1 MTKINI
7 KIYPDVILMDG
18 KEILIEINTDSVS
31 AGEKHCCEKK
41 TTVFD
46 YIETLIQ
53 RMKDDGRA
61 GTAANY
67 NCAMR
72 SFRKLCGDEQ
82 LTFSDFDEATAR
94 HYEAELKRGG
104 VKMNT
109 ISFYMRTLRA
119 VYNMAVSEGLTDDR
133 HPFRSVYTGIGHTD
147 KRAVTMDTIRQI
159 SRLTTKS
166 KPMAMA
172 RDMFMFSFYTRGMA
186 FVDMAYLTK
195 DNLKDGVL
203 TYTRKKTGQTLSIK
217 WEKCMQDIVDTYDKP
232 DRSYLLPIIRDSM
245 RDSRTQ
251 YKTRQSDINL
261 QLRRITQ
268 LLNLDNNLTMYVARH
283 SWASIAKDLG
293 IPLNVIS
300 EALGHNSAKTTQI
313 YLHSIDRNV
322 IDKANAKII
331 KRM

>member
-1 MTKINI
+1 
-7 KIYPDVILMDG
+7 
-18 KEILIEINTDSVS
+18 
-31 AGEKHCCEKK
+31 
-41 TTVFD
+41 
-46 YIETLIQ
+46 
-53 RMKDDGRA
+53 
-61 GTAANY
+61 
-67 NCAMR
+67 
-72 SFRKLCGDEQ
+72 
-82 LTFSDFDEATAR
+82 
-94 HYEAELKRGG
+94 
-104 VKMNT
+104 MNT

-217 WEKCMQDIVDTYDKP
+217 WEKCMQDIVDTYDKT

-283 SWASIAKDLG
+283 K
-293 IPLNVIS
+293 
-300 EALGHNSAKTTQI
+300 
-313 YLHSIDRNV
+313 
-322 IDKANAKII
+322 
-331 KRM
+331 

>member
-7 KIYPDVILMDG
+7 KISPDVILMDG

-133 HPFRSVYTGIGHTD
+133 HPFRSVYT
-147 KRAVTMDTIRQI
+147 A
-159 SRLTTKS
+159 
-166 KPMAMA
+166 
-172 RDMFMFSFYTRGMA
+172 
-186 FVDMAYLTK
+186 
-195 DNLKDGVL
+195 
-203 TYTRKKTGQTLSIK
+203 
-217 WEKCMQDIVDTYDKP
+217 
-232 DRSYLLPIIRDSM
+232 
-245 RDSRTQ
+245 
-251 YKTRQSDINL
+251 
-261 QLRRITQ
+261 
-268 LLNLDNNLTMYVARH
+268 
-283 SWASIAKDLG
+283 
-293 IPLNVIS
+293 
-300 EALGHNSAKTTQI
+300 
-313 YLHSIDRNV
+313 
-322 IDKANAKII
+322 
-331 KRM
+331 